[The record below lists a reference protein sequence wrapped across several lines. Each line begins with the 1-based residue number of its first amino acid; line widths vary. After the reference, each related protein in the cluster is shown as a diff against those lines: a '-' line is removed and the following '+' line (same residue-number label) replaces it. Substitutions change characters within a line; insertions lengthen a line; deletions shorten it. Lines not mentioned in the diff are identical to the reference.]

1 MDRCEGVRGARVDV
15 RVCGCEGEWRWVYK
29 CQSPIHINY
38 MIVIV
43 LYESF
48 AREEREGWG
57 GGAEKKGRGIEGRE
71 RRERK
76 RKERKEEK
84 KERGGMEKWRR
95 SLEEVRLNPTYMY
108 KHILNTPTVTGLL
121 TIEFFRNLITSTCP
135 LLSWQPVEVFIL
147 LVDSSWAHPF
157 PSPSSRCFVF
167 VSIGS
172 IHK

>member
-1 MDRCEGVRGARVDV
+1 MRGAHVDV

-48 AREEREGWG
+48 AREEREG

-76 RKERKEEK
+76 RKEDRKE
-84 KERGGMEKWRR
+84 R
-95 SLEEVRLNPTYMY
+95 
-108 KHILNTPTVTGLL
+108 
-121 TIEFFRNLITSTCP
+121 
-135 LLSWQPVEVFIL
+135 
-147 LVDSSWAHPF
+147 
-157 PSPSSRCFVF
+157 
-167 VSIGS
+167 
-172 IHK
+172 